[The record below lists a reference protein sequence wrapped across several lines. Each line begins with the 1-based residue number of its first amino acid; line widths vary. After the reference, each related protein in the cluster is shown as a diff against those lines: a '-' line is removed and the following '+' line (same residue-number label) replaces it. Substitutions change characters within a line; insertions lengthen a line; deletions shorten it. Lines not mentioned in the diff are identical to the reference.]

1 VFAER
6 VLLGTVSASEL
17 IRVLHAGGRPT
28 GLGRAIAELGRAPK
42 TVHLLKYVDDPVY
55 RRGILVQLNRQE
67 GRHSLARAV
76 FHGQRGEL
84 RQRYREGQED
94 QLDALGLVVNAIA
107 LWNTRYI
114 DAALEHL
121 RKRGGDVLPADVR
134 RLSPMGFAHIN
145 LFGRYYF
152 GLSEALRKGR
162 LRPLREPERPALTA

>member
-1 VFAER
+1 M
-6 VLLGTVSASEL
+6 
-17 IRVLHAGGRPT
+17 
-28 GLGRAIAELGRAPK
+28 
-42 TVHLLKYVDDPVY
+42 
-55 RRGILVQLNRQE
+55 ILSSQK
-67 GRHSLARAV
+67 
-76 FHGQRGEL
+76 EL
-84 RQRYREGQED
+84 RWN
-94 QLDALGLVVNAIA
+94 DALGLVVNAIA

-162 LRPLREPERPALTA
+162 LRPLRDSERAALTA